1 MTVKY
6 DTFSPIDQNARL
18 FRVVKSVK
26 SIKLFTCRA
35 CGDNGNRTHHRNIAS
50 VFRQALVHVPPIIRL
65 SELSTIAVS
74 IVHYSCQ
81 FPISRDLTVGFL
93 VLRTGF
99 EPVPY
104 HRK

>member
-1 MTVKY
+1 MGIE
-6 DTFSPIDQNARL
+6 PITETLQ
-18 FRVVKSVK
+18 
-26 SIKLFTCRA
+26 
-35 CGDNGNRTHHRNIAS
+35 
-50 VFRQALVHVPPIIRL
+50 VFFAKPWYMCPQIIRL

-74 IVHYSCQ
+74 ITYYSCQ